1 MTYLEPFMGT
11 PQGRTL
17 ALSAPRRLVC
27 DLLHFAQKVPS
38 IPVQRVMNVA
48 DLADLRAGAPRR
60 VSWCAIFTKAFA
72 RTAVA
77 VPELRRAYLP
87 FPRARLYEH
96 PFSVASVA
104 VERLYRGEHAL
115 FFAHLRCPEDQPLG
129 DLDEHLRRFKE
140 DPIESFGLYRR
151 ALLVSRFPRWLRRGM
166 WWVGLN
172 TSGPKRAHRMGT
184 FGVSSYAGLGAESL
198 HPLSPLT
205 TTLNYGVIG
214 EDGRVPVRVVYDHR
228 ALDGATVA
236 RALARMEQVLRQDIL
251 TELRGD
257 VSRAA

>member
-1 MTYLEPFMGT
+1 MGT

-17 ALSAPRRLVC
+17 ALSAPRRLIC
-27 DLLHFAQKVPS
+27 DLLHFAQKIPS
-38 IPVQRVMNVA
+38 IPVQRMMNVA
-48 DLADLRAGAPRR
+48 DLAALRDRAARR
-60 VSWCAIFTKAFA
+60 ISWCAIFTKAYA
-72 RTAVA
+72 RAAAA
-77 VPELRRAYLP
+77 VPELRRTYLP
-87 FPRARLYEH
+87 FPRPRLYEH

-104 VERLYRGEHAL
+104 VERLYRDEHAV
-115 FFAHLRCPEDQPLG
+115 FFAHLRAPEDQPLR

-151 ALLVSRFPRWLRRGM
+151 ALLVSRFPRWLRRGL

-172 TSGPKRAHRMGT
+172 TSGPKRARRMGT

-205 TTLNYGVIG
+205 TTLNYGVIRA
-214 EDGRVPVRVVYDHR
+214 DGRVPVRVVYDHR
-228 ALDGATVA
+228 ALDGSTVA

-251 TELRGD
+251 TELR
-257 VSRAA
+257 RETNLAA